1 VLPGRA
7 AVLPAFPVARRRRM
21 FHPPANAPHA
31 AVAYRTTA
39 LDARRQDRA
48 GGPGRFFKIYKFDD
62 CQIIENNNIQPHN
75 ICLTKFLGAP
85 QRKSDMLTL
94 HAP

>member
-1 VLPGRA
+1 
-7 AVLPAFPVARRRRM
+7 M

-48 GGPGRFFKIYKFDD
+48 GGPGRFFKIY
-62 CQIIENNNIQPHN
+62 IGPIRRLSNYREYNNS
-75 ICLTKFLGAP
+75 T
-85 QRKSDMLTL
+85 
-94 HAP
+94 

>member
-1 VLPGRA
+1 MLNLVSIFPVLPGASRCFP
-7 AVLPAFPVARRRRM
+7 VVPPCFPVARRRRM

-62 CQIIENNNIQPHN
+62 CQIIENNNKN
-75 ICLTKFLGAP
+75 F
-85 QRKSDMLTL
+85 
-94 HAP
+94 

>member
-1 VLPGRA
+1 
-7 AVLPAFPVARRRRM
+7 M

-48 GGPGRFFKIYKFDD
+48 GGPGRFFKIYIFDD
-62 CQIIENNNIQPHN
+62 CQIIENNNIYKNIHIYINIDSNPHPN
-75 ICLTKFLGAP
+75 PCITQVCTNDASKHGLVT
-85 QRKSDMLTL
+85 RV
-94 HAP
+94 